1 MPVFTDYEM
10 EMPKAEGWLH
20 IEVYFMQ
27 FMWIAE
33 YYYWQKKKINKK
45 SVDISTGLC
54 SVWEI
59 IAYTHEIFFTQN
71 ILGQVFPQ
79 SGNKVL
85 EIKHCNWN
93 SYQVSVWNENTL

>member
-33 YYYWQKKKINKK
+33 YYYWQKKK
-45 SVDISTGLC
+45 
-54 SVWEI
+54 
-59 IAYTHEIFFTQN
+59 
-71 ILGQVFPQ
+71 
-79 SGNKVL
+79 
-85 EIKHCNWN
+85 
-93 SYQVSVWNENTL
+93 